1 MQCHILDGILEQQKD
16 VWKNY
21 ENLNKLWPLL
31 NNNTSVLDH

>member
-1 MQCHILDGILEQQKD
+1 MQFHILDGILEQQKD

-21 ENLNKLWPLL
+21 ENLNKLWTLL